1 MGILDFLSKEKRR
14 ARWIEKQIRRAN
26 NKYTPKDYRQVA
38 LSNVMEEAR
47 KGDGVAIAG
56 MVARF
61 GVIAEPISEDEREK
75 EWVCDALI
83 EIGRPALPHIR
94 KALRSAETVNWV
106 HRGLRGI
113 VEDGEFRREM
123 LDVLADFDTE
133 YERNPDRKIQTIM
146 ALAELPDPEVAAALL
161 RFLGDVDETVRF
173 QTVVAL
179 ARQGDEVAREPL
191 LRTMCEDESLR
202 VRNEAVEAFA
212 ERGWSTS
219 GFKKKID
226 ALLPKGYRHD
236 KSGKIVKLGTGEPA
250 SSYNS

>member
-1 MGILDFLSKEKRR
+1 MGILDFLSPTKRR
-14 ARWIEKQIRRAN
+14 ERWVEKQIRRAN

-38 LSNVMEEAR
+38 LSNVMEEAK
-47 KGDGVAIAG
+47 KGNEIAIGG
-56 MVARF
+56 MIARF

-83 EIGRPALPHIR
+83 DIGRPALPQIR
-94 KALRSAETVNWV
+94 RGLRCAETVNWLQ
-106 HRGLRGI
+106 RGLRGI
-113 VEDGEFRREM
+113 VDEDEFRREL
-123 LDVLADFDTE
+123 LDVLAAFDNE

-146 ALAELPDPEVAAALL
+146 TLADLPDPEVARELL

-173 QTVVAL
+173 QAVVAL

-191 LRTMCEDESLR
+191 LHTICEDESLR
-202 VRNEAVEAFA
+202 VRNEAVDAFS

-226 ALLPKGYRHD
+226 GLLPKGYRHD
-236 KSGKIVKLGTGEPA
+236 KSGKIVKLGSTDGTRSA
-250 SSYNS
+250 

>member
-1 MGILDFLSKEKRR
+1 MGILDFLSTTKRR
-14 ARWIEKQIRRAN
+14 ERWVEKQIRRAN

-38 LSNVMEEAR
+38 LSNVIEEAK
-47 KGDGVAIAG
+47 KGNDVAIGG
-56 MVARF
+56 MIARF

-83 EIGRPALPHIR
+83 DIGRPALSQIR
-94 KALRSAETVNWV
+94 RALRSAETVNWV
-106 HRGLRGI
+106 QRGLRGI
-113 VEDGEFRREM
+113 LDEDEFRREL
-123 LDVLADFDTE
+123 LDVLGDFDIE

-146 ALAELPDPEVAAALL
+146 ALAELSDPEVARELI
-161 RFLGDVDETVRF
+161 RFLGDSDETVRF

-179 ARQGDEVAREPL
+179 ARQGDDVARDPL
-191 LRTMCEDESLR
+191 LRTICEDESLR
-202 VRNEAVEAFA
+202 VRNKAVEAFS

-236 KSGKIVKLGTGEPA
+236 KSGKIVKLGNADGTRPDGQ
-250 SSYNS
+250 